1 MLMSAF
7 QLVFRE
13 EEVGS
18 SSDVVVVVA
27 VAFRDKCPEKL
38 SSAYTDTRR

>member
-18 SSDVVVVVA
+18 SSDVVVVA

-38 SSAYTDTRR
+38 SSAYTDKRR